1 MLFVQ
6 VSCWI
11 QCNVHS
17 CWCLYS
23 CSFCY
28 FHQVTCFNELELLIH
43 PDGIIPVLTFLRDHT
58 NAQFKSLADLTAV
71 DVPSRQYRFEVRTA
85 RRCRTWRVSQVLMAV
100 DAVAAFI
107 FFCFAFWQWKENLL
121 WNTEVFNQLIMEALA
136 ELILHVFLAWLFFY
150 ALLKVY
156 FFFLRGV
163 VCFVLGFTKVSR
175 DCFLA
180 WCELVLFLLRLM
192 PISYCWH
199 NWSCFSLNPIN
210 FLNNFPIFKNKT
222 KKLVSCFKNIP
233 WKSGPNRRWHRFSES
248 SQKSWG
254 TELPLT
260 SSGYLR
266 FGPCRCFWKSHCIAF
281 QLQKNSS

>member
-23 CSFCY
+23 CSFCD

-121 WNTEVFNQLIMEALA
+121 WNTEVFNQLTMEALA

-156 FFFLRGV
+156 FFFCGGL
-163 VCFVLGFTKVSR
+163 FVLF
-175 DCFLA
+175 
-180 WCELVLFLLRLM
+180 WVLQRCLETAFW
-192 PISYCWH
+192 PDA
-199 NWSCFSLNPIN
+199 NWCFS
-210 FLNNFPIFKNKT
+210 FLD
-222 KKLVSCFKNIP
+222 
-233 WKSGPNRRWHRFSES
+233 
-248 SQKSWG
+248 
-254 TELPLT
+254 
-260 SSGYLR
+260 LR
-266 FGPCRCFWKSHCIAF
+266 PSATVDTTDHVF
-281 QLQKNSS
+281 L